1 MRQRDRNTW
10 IVTVLALVTS
20 VFVIGGVHRW
30 AVVALAVLSAIA
42 LALQVTS
49 QRRLSRWS
57 PLLLLLGVAAALTLL
72 QLLPFPSAVMG
83 LLDPTAHELI
93 TDGVRLAG
101 GDEPALMP
109 LSVDPPGT
117 LFELVKLFS
126 YLALAYVA
134 LRMAASERGRIRIF
148 TAVAAVV
155 GVAAGIGLIN
165 KLLEA
170 NTLYGLYRP
179 RYAAAEFL
187 GPLLNRNHFASLL
200 AIGTLVA
207 GGLALRARVP
217 TAHRMAWSGVALL
230 CLVESLLIQSRGAA
244 VGMALGL
251 GVFGGVLLLQR
262 WFQERQSRHDRR
274 PDLAKVTV
282 PATIVVLCTLT
293 MVVYFSAGGVGSQLA
308 DTTSAELLEP
318 RSKFM
323 AWRSAA
329 QLLEES
335 PWIGVGRGAFEP
347 AFTRVHPGSG
357 YFTYSHLE
365 NEYLQAVVD
374 WGIPGGLAI
383 ALLVAWTGL
392 FAMRHWNDG
401 AMAAAGL
408 GVMVAIGAHSVVD
421 FGIELPGLA
430 VPLILVVATLTHV
443 PVADMSSERAR
454 QLRLRRGGAVAA
466 IGLATLFL
474 ASPFGRTLHE
484 DHNRLREEEAALSL
498 ELGRE
503 AMARHPV
510 DYLSVASVGAGMF
523 RAGDN
528 KAMHLLNHA
537 LILHP
542 THPELHGLAARI
554 LLRSG
559 NRSQALVEYQLA
571 ITATVNPV
579 EAIRELVARFPKPE
593 EAVKAL
599 PVDHLHPRRIARILV
614 EENRSD
620 IALPYLRRVVERD
633 PDDIASLKLLADVAE
648 RLKDPASAE
657 LAASRLAVLEGSQEA
672 YLAYAHI
679 LLDRKKWA
687 DAEKYARRALAK
699 RGPTALLIDG
709 NLLVADAYIGAA
721 NWTAAREQLSKMR
734 EQGELYIL
742 ARRDIHR
749 RLASVEEALGN
760 TRQAEWERERAR
772 AP

>member
-30 AVVALAVLSAIA
+30 AVVALAALSAAA
-42 LALQVTS
+42 LGLQVTS
-49 QRRLSRWS
+49 QRRLARWS
-57 PLLLLLGVAAALTLL
+57 PLLLLLALAAALTLL
-72 QLLPFPSAVMG
+72 QLIPLPSAVMAI
-83 LLDPTAHELI
+83 LDPTAYELI
-93 TDGVRLAG
+93 VDGERLAG
-101 GDEPALMP
+101 GDEPAFMA

-117 LFELVKLFS
+117 LFELVKLLS
-126 YLALAYVA
+126 YLALAYVG
-134 LRMAASERGRIRIF
+134 LRMAASEKGRVRIF
-148 TAVAAVV
+148 TAVAAVI
-155 GVAAGIGLIN
+155 GVAAGIGLVN

-170 NTLYGLYRP
+170 STLYGLYEP

-200 AIGTLVA
+200 AVGTLVA

-217 TAHRMAWSGVALL
+217 TAHRMAWAAVALL

-244 VGMALGL
+244 IGMALGL

-262 WFQERQSRHDRR
+262 WFQERQQHQNRR

-293 MVVYFSAGGVGSQLA
+293 MVVYFSAGGVGEQLS
-308 DTTSAELLEP
+308 DTTTAELSEP

-323 AWRSAA
+323 AWRSAT
-329 QLLEES
+329 QLLQES
-335 PWIGVGRGAFEP
+335 PWVGVGRGAFEP

-383 ALLVAWTGL
+383 AILMAWTVL
-392 FAMRHWNDG
+392 FAIRQWNSG
-401 AMAAAGL
+401 ALAAAGL
-408 GVMVAIGAHSVVD
+408 GVIVAVGAHSVVD

-430 VPLILVVATLTHV
+430 VPLILVIATLTHV
-443 PVADMSSERAR
+443 PVVDMSSARRERV
-454 QLRLRRGGAVAA
+454 RLRRGGAVAGIA
-466 IGLATLFL
+466 VVTLML
-474 ASPFGRTLHE
+474 ASPCGRTLHE
-484 DHNRLREEEAALSL
+484 DHNRLREEEAALTL

-510 DYLSVASVGAGMF
+510 DYLSVASVGAALA
-523 RAGDN
+523 RNGDK
-528 KAMHLLNHA
+528 KAMPLLNHA
-537 LILHP
+537 MTLHP

-571 ITATVNPV
+571 ILSTVNPV
-579 EAIRELVARFPKPE
+579 EAIRELITRFPKPD
-593 EAVKAL
+593 EAIRAL
-599 PVDHLHPRRIARILV
+599 PVNHLHPRRIARILV

-620 IALPYLRRVVERD
+620 IALPYLRRVVEKD
-633 PDDIASLKLLADVAE
+633 PDDIGSLKLLADIAE
-648 RLKDPASAE
+648 RLKDPEAAE
-657 LAASRLAVLEGSQEA
+657 LAASRLAVLEHNQEA
-672 YLAYAHI
+672 YLAYARI
-679 LLDRKKWA
+679 LHDRKKWPE
-687 DAEKYARRALAK
+687 AEKYARRALEK
-699 RGPTALLIDG
+699 RGPTALLIDA
-709 NLLVADAYIGAA
+709 NLLLADIFIGAK
-721 NWTAAREQLSKMR
+721 NWTAAREHLGKIR
-734 EQGELYIL
+734 EQADLYIL

-749 RLASVEEALGN
+749 RLATVEEALGN
-760 TRQAEWERERAR
+760 VRQAEWERQRAR